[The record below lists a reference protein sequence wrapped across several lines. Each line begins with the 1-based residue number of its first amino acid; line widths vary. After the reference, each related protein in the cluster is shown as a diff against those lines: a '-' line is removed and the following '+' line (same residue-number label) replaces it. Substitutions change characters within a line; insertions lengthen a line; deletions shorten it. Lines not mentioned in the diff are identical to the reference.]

1 MDHVNFLGAFTVKA
15 NKADMQ
21 QKDVD
26 LFIKIYRNVVAR
38 AAREGLLVTPQEVMT
53 LVRRLHAEEL
63 LHGVDA

>member
-1 MDHVNFLGAFTVKA
+1 MDHVNFLGAFAVKA
-15 NKADMQ
+15 HKADMQ

-53 LVRRLHAEEL
+53 LVRRLHAKEL